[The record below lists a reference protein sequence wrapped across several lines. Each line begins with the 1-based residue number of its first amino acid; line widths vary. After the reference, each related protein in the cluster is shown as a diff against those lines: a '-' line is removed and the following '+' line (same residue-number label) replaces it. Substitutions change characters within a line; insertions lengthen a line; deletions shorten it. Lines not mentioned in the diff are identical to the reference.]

1 MIDAARLA
9 KGRSW
14 WLSSGGLLLIAV
26 IVSSAY
32 AWWTSALPVL
42 NLARIE
48 RHAEHGYLTWLH
60 VAGGSV
66 MLFLGALN
74 LYIGATR
81 QQFKWH
87 RLVGRTYLIGGAVG
101 VLAAVVLTV
110 GPAHKKDAAVIFT
123 NVGVSLITLSF
134 AWLASA
140 VLAYRA
146 ARNRRFD
153 SHRDWMIRN
162 YVLIWA
168 FVFCRIGNRVPGVE
182 AMGDGDAFIWLS
194 WVGPVILCEIGLQ
207 WKQGAKAMPH
217 R

>member
-1 MIDAARLA
+1 MSIQAGSTL
-9 KGRSW
+9 KKQSW
-14 WLSSGGLLLIAV
+14 WWSPFGLLLIAATL
-26 IVSSAY
+26 SSAY

-42 NLARIE
+42 NFGRAQ
-48 RHAEHGYLTWLH
+48 RHGEHFYLTYLH

-74 LYIGATR
+74 LYIGSTR
-81 QQFKWH
+81 KLFRWH
-87 RLVGRTYLIGGAVG
+87 RVVGMTYMFGGILG
-101 VLAAVVLTV
+101 VAAAVVLSL
-110 GPAHKKDAAVIFT
+110 GSAHKSDPSIMFT
-123 NVGVSLITLSF
+123 NVGVSLVTLSF

-140 VLAYRA
+140 ALAIRA
-146 ARNRRFD
+146 ARNKRFE

-182 AMGDGDAFIWLS
+182 GMGGGEAFIWLS
-194 WVGPVILCEIGLQ
+194 WVGPLVLCEVALQ
-207 WKQGAKAMPH
+207 WADGAQKGS